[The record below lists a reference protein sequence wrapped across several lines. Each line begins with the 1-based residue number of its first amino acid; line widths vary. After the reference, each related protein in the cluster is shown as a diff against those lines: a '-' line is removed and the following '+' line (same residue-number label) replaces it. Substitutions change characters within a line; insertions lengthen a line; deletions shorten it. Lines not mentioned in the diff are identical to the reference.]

1 MRNLKFEFDLFFISE
16 ASLNQHQHYLLNTL
30 VVPKEEFKKNSGL
43 SNIVNHSTYQT
54 WHLTYEFVIVAEP
67 GWYESIENTF
77 KDALKQEMIHNGTH
91 LINDDRLI
99 TSAYWDKLSKI
110 EQINFIQ
117 LFDDEPSKTDIT
129 QFSSIS
135 HLTALHN
142 KFPENHGANCLSATL
157 YALTKNPFILE
168 QWVHQET
175 FMLFLNRLGYKEL
188 ETSFNR
194 GDIIC
199 FYQDNI
205 LTHACY
211 AIDDEYV
218 FNKQGQTFWEPWTI
232 ERFETIQSNR
242 DEVNYKIY
250 KKIKVE

>member
-1 MRNLKFEFDLFFISE
+1 M
-16 ASLNQHQHYLLNTL
+16 
-30 VVPKEEFKKNSGL
+30 
-43 SNIVNHSTYQT
+43 
-54 WHLTYEFVIVAEP
+54 
-67 GWYESIENTF
+67 
-77 KDALKQEMIHNGTH
+77 
-91 LINDDRLI
+91 
-99 TSAYWDKLSKI
+99 
-110 EQINFIQ
+110 
-117 LFDDEPSKTDIT
+117 
-129 QFSSIS
+129 
-135 HLTALHN
+135 
-142 KFPENHGANCLSATL
+142 SATL

-175 FMLFLNRLGYKEL
+175 FMIFLNRLGYKEV

-199 FYQDNI
+199 FYHDDL